1 MVERFYRLLMFIFN
15 DKIGLK
21 KFLADNSYSFLLSS
35 VSVTFVVWAIQA
47 VNNLDIVTE
56 DGHSFL
62 IYFYYTF
69 LALPKIFSDLL
80 PIIFFTTLFY
90 TIIKY
95 ENNNEL
101 KIFWI
106 NGISKIQ
113 FYNLILKYTVLFFF
127 IQILLTTLLVPY
139 LQNKGKSYIKE
150 SKLDFFPSLFQ
161 QKKFIDTVDRL
172 TIFIETKNSNNE
184 FTNIYLKDETE
195 DEPRIIIAKRGQLLI
210 SDDKKILQ
218 LLNGLYIN
226 INKFGKVTSFN
237 FEKTDFDLSKFL
249 TKTTT
254 YTKLQERKTS
264 ELLICAYSILIKK
277 EPPKNKN
284 GNLNCTYDSIIEI
297 MSETYKRIFKPLYLF
312 MLSSIVIFLLTS
324 SNEDAKFKKI
334 KLFVFF
340 FGIFFIILSE
350 MSTDYSGKN
359 NISLLLSIFFP
370 LIIFLFLYGLF
381 YKRINKL
388 NNKA

>member
-47 VNNLDIVTE
+47 VNNLDIVSE

-62 IYFYYTF
+62 IYFYYTA

-127 IQILLTTLLVPY
+127 IQILLTTLLVPH

-264 ELLICAYSILIKK
+264 ELLICAHSILIKK
-277 EPPKNKN
+277 ELPKNKK
-284 GNLNCTYDSIIEI
+284 GTLNCTYDSIIEI

-324 SNEDAKFKKI
+324 SNEDTKFKKI

-359 NISLLLSIFFP
+359 NISLLLSTFFP

-381 YKRINKL
+381 YKHINKV

>member
-47 VNNLDIVTE
+47 VNNLDIVSE

-381 YKRINKL
+381 YKRINKM

>member
-237 FEKTDFDLSKFL
+237 FEKTDFDLSQFL

-264 ELLICAYSILIKK
+264 ELLICAHSILIKK
-277 EPPKNKN
+277 EPPKNKK
-284 GNLNCTYDSIIEI
+284 GTLNCTYDSIIEI

-324 SNEDAKFKKI
+324 SNEDTKFKKI

>member
-35 VSVTFVVWAIQA
+35 VSVTFVLWTISA
-47 VNNLDIVTE
+47 VNNLDIVAE

-62 IYFYYTF
+62 IYFYYTS

-80 PIIFFTTLFY
+80 PVIFFTTLFY
-90 TIIKY
+90 TLIKY

-106 NGISKIQ
+106 NGITKIQ
-113 FYNLILKYTVLFFF
+113 FYDLILKYTVLFFF

-139 LQNKGKSYIKE
+139 LQNKGKSFIKE

-184 FTNIYLKDETE
+184 FTNIYLKDETD
-195 DEPRIIIAKRGQLLI
+195 DEPNIIIAKTGKLLV
-210 SDDKKILQ
+210 SGDKKILQ
-218 LLNGLYIN
+218 LLNGLYIS
-226 INKFGKVTSFN
+226 INKVGKVTSFN

-264 ELLICAYSILIKK
+264 ELLTCAHSILIKK
-277 EPPKNKN
+277 EPPKNKK
-284 GNLNCTYDSIIEI
+284 GSLNCTYDSIIEI
-297 MSETYKRIFKPLYLF
+297 MTETYKRIFKPLYLF
-312 MLSSIVIFLLTS
+312 VLSSIVIFLLTS
-324 SNEDAKFKKI
+324 NNEDTKFKKI

-340 FGIFFIILSE
+340 FGIIFIILSE
-350 MSTDYSGKN
+350 MLTDFSGKN

-370 LIIFLFLYGLF
+370 LMIFLFLYGLF
-381 YKRINKL
+381 YKRINKM
-388 NNKA
+388 NNRT

>member
-381 YKRINKL
+381 YKHINKL

>member
-195 DEPRIIIAKRGQLLI
+195 NEPRIIIAKRGQLLI

-381 YKRINKL
+381 YKRINKM

>member
-210 SDDKKILQ
+210 SDDKKIFQ

-264 ELLICAYSILIKK
+264 ELLICAHSILIKK

-284 GNLNCTYDSIIEI
+284 GTLNCTYDSIIEI

-381 YKRINKL
+381 YKRIIKL

>member
-47 VNNLDIVTE
+47 VNNLDIVSE

-62 IYFYYTF
+62 IYFYYTS

-80 PIIFFTTLFY
+80 PVIFFTTLFY

-106 NGISKIQ
+106 NGITKIQ

-184 FTNIYLKDETE
+184 FKNIYLKDETD
-195 DEPRIIIAKRGQLLI
+195 DEPNIIIAKTGKLLV
-210 SDDKKILQ
+210 SGDKKILQ
-218 LLNGLYIN
+218 LLNGLYIS
-226 INKFGKVTSFN
+226 INKVGKVTSFN

-264 ELLICAYSILIKK
+264 ELLMCAHSILIKK
-277 EPPKNKN
+277 ELPNKKKEA
-284 GNLNCTYDSIIEI
+284 LNCTSESVKEI
-297 MSETYKRIFKPLYLF
+297 VSEAYKRIFKPFYLF
-312 MLSSIVIFLLTS
+312 LLTSVVIFLLTS
-324 SNEDAKFKKI
+324 NNEESKFKKI
-334 KLFVFF
+334 KIFIFF
-340 FGIFFIILSE
+340 FGIVFIIFSE
-350 MSTDYSGKN
+350 VSTNFSGNN

-381 YKRINKL
+381 YKRITYV
-388 NNKA
+388 NNKK

>member
-47 VNNLDIVTE
+47 VNNLDIVSE

-62 IYFYYTF
+62 IYFYYTS

-80 PIIFFTTLFY
+80 PVIFFTTLFY

-113 FYNLILKYTVLFFF
+113 FCNLILKYTVLFFF

-195 DEPRIIIAKRGQLLI
+195 NEPRIIIAKSGQLLI
-210 SDDKKILQ
+210 SDDKKILR
-218 LLNGLYIN
+218 LVNGLYIN
-226 INKFGKVTSFN
+226 INKFKKVTSFN

-264 ELLICAYSILIKK
+264 ELLMCAHSILIKK
-277 EPPKNKN
+277 EPPKNKK
-284 GNLNCTYDSIIEI
+284 GTLNCNYESIKEI

-324 SNEDAKFKKI
+324 SNEEAKFKKI

-381 YKRINKL
+381 YKRIIKA
-388 NNKA
+388 NNKT